1 MKKGFSLIEI
11 ILSLTIILLLSF
23 GGFWI
28 KKILSDNTSNS
39 DLIKNINIISNNLKS
54 ITISNNISSSNDISF
69 YDYLVS
75 KLYKRDSEKKYY
87 YDDKNNTFF
96 NFKVKNNIIVMQ
108 ILIKKDSCLKFSQ
121 DILSTSQYAIKIN
134 PITDLSSL
142 YIPSNSTTPEY
153 VLKNQNV
160 SENYNLND
168 ILLKCNQKINSNLP
182 LTLGLVDSI
191 EKYSEVDVFLY

>member
-1 MKKGFSLIEI
+1 MKKGFSLIEV